1 MDLLTIKSVSVE
13 FQGVRALNE
22 VSFVIEEGQIC
33 SIIGP
38 NGAGKTT
45 LFNCISG
52 FYKPI
57 EGSVF
62 FEDEDIIGVK
72 PHNIPQIG
80 LARTFQN
87 IELFQ
92 HMTVLDNIRLGAHIH
107 LKSDI
112 LSSFLYYGRAEREEL
127 TLRKEIED
135 DIIDLLEIESI
146 RNKPVGSLS
155 YGFQKRV
162 ELARA
167 LAARP
172 RLLMLDE
179 PMAGMNV
186 EETQDMVRYV
196 LDICEERNITIM
208 LIEHDMG
215 VIMDISDN
223 IVVLDFG
230 NKIAEGPP
238 DQIKKNEKVIQ
249 AYLGAGHD

>member
-1 MDLLTIKSVSVE
+1 LDLLTIKSVSVE